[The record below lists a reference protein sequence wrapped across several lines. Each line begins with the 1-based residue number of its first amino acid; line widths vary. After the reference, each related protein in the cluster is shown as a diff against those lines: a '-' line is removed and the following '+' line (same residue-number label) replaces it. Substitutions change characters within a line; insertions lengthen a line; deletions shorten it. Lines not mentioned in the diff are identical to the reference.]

1 MDTFETL
8 QDFALHLLNDQ
19 QAFSAFQLDPETAL
33 GAAGLGDVSAL
44 DVQEILPLVLDYAPT
59 QSLGQIDTAFNSLPL
74 LEDSPISGVAAQVQ
88 DLTGDLSTVTDL
100 GQGLDADVLG
110 GKLAGLGDVADLGG
124 VGDIADLGGLGGL
137 GAQSQV
143 SHLVGDLTSGASVLD
158 TTHLDATVQDITTGD
173 ISGVT
178 DTALNLT
185 DVAQVGDVL
194 GDVGHV
200 GDITSGIGGIG
211 NIGDISEVVDLD
223 HVDVGGVLSGN
234 DISF

>member
-59 QSLGQIDTAFNSLPL
+59 QSIGQIDTAFDSLPL
-74 LEDSPISGVAAQVQ
+74 LDDSPISGVAAQVQ

-110 GKLAGLGDVADLGG
+110 GKLEG
-124 VGDIADLGGLGGL
+124 VGDIADLGGLG
-137 GAQSQV
+137 AQGQV

-158 TTHLDATVQDITTGD
+158 TTHLDTTVQDITTGD
-173 ISGVT
+173 LSGVT
-178 DTALNLT
+178 DNAVHLT

-200 GDITSGIGGIG
+200 GDITSGVGGIG
-211 NIGDISEVVDLD
+211 DITEVVDLD
-223 HVDVGGVLSGN
+223 HIDVGGVLSGN
-234 DISF
+234 DFSF

>member
-8 QDFALHLLNDQ
+8 QDFALNLLNDP

-59 QSLGQIDTAFNSLPL
+59 QGLGDIESAFSTLPL
-74 LEDSPISGVAAQVQ
+74 LEDSPVSGVVAQVQ
-88 DLTGDLSTVTDL
+88 DVTGGLSAVTDL

-110 GKLAGLGDVADLGG
+110 GTLDG
-124 VGDIADLGGLGGL
+124 VGDLGV
-137 GAQSQV
+137 QNQV
-143 SHLVGDLTSGASVLD
+143 TALVGDLTSGASVLD
-158 TTHLDATVQDITTGD
+158 TTHLGTTVEDITTGD
-173 ISGVT
+173 LSGIT
-178 DTALNLT
+178 DNAVNLT

-194 GDVGHV
+194 SGV
-200 GDITSGIGGIG
+200 GDIGDVTSGVSGIG
-211 NIGDISEVVDLD
+211 DITQAVDLD
-223 HVDVGGVLSGN
+223 HVDVGGILSGN